1 MAFCTN
7 FSEQYCLRHRPEKFM
22 VRVDFNLNA
31 WLNKAIKKYKQRH
44 VEKKRS
50 GVLYGIIRL
59 IRLRKFT

>member
-31 WLNKAIKKYKQRH
+31 WLNKAIKNINKGTL
-44 VEKKRS
+44 KKS
-50 GVLYGIIRL
+50 VQAFY
-59 IRLRKFT
+59 TV